1 MQRLI
6 AAMLLAGCASLA
18 MAQATAAAVSAIDSD
33 GDGISDSLENA
44 LLERFQPTVMTGAA
58 DCSKLPAQ
66 FLPNTSKPY
75 ALADDG
81 TIYGQAFGGQA
92 FEGKAYSPEAR
103 VADRDRR
110 EFAGAREIE
119 LHYYILWRVDCG
131 RMGHALDAEHVSAL
145 VRGDGDDAEGW
156 RAVYWYAAA
165 HEDTVCDASQLTRA
179 STIAAETRGAR
190 VWVSNGKHGSFLNE
204 ELCRHGCG
212 GDRCEKMH
220 AMAPMKVINIG
231 EANAV
236 MNGAQWALSP
246 LWPLKEKML
255 RTDFTAV
262 RVTRLEGLPETDVAW
277 ADPSKRP
284 VQAAIR
290 GGNAGVDGML
300 LGANV
305 GSRST
310 SDALSLSN
318 RNTDTALVLANT
330 KTERALGT
338 AAHSTG
344 LALTKSYRN
353 VRVALGSAVK
363 HTGEAVG
370 VDGR

>member
-6 AAMLLAGCASLA
+6 AAVLLAGCASFA
-18 MAQATAAAVSAIDSD
+18 MAQATAAGVTAIDSD
-33 GDGISDSLENA
+33 GDGISDALENT

-58 DCSKLPAQ
+58 DCSTLPAQ

-81 TIYGQAFGGQA
+81 TIYGQV
-92 FEGKAYSPEAR
+92 FEGKSYSTEVR
-103 VADRDRR
+103 LADRDGR
-110 EFAGAREIE
+110 ESAGAREIE

-145 VRGDGDDAEGW
+145 VRGDGDDAERW

-179 STIAAETRGAR
+179 STIGAETHGAR

-236 MNGAQWALSP
+236 MNGAQWTLSP

-290 GGNAGVDGML
+290 GGNAGVDGMM

-305 GSRST
+305 GGRST
-310 SDALSLSN
+310 SDALSVSN
-318 RNTDTALVLANT
+318 RNTDTALVLANA

-353 VRVALGSAVK
+353 VRGALGSAMK